1 MSVGHSEE
9 VSIHAPARGA
19 TVGPSNPFY
28 KRVLEPFSEN
38 PILLPR
44 FTHYNEYLF
53 PGNVLP
59 APIANPPGISCSLMV
74 RNQSLGSA
82 LLLLYRGGASVSS
95 CPDRVWFPFV
105 YGLFLPNLSQTSL
118 PIAERRT

>member
-1 MSVGHSEE
+1 
-9 VSIHAPARGA
+9 
-19 TVGPSNPFY
+19 
-28 KRVLEPFSEN
+28 
-38 PILLPR
+38 
-44 FTHYNEYLF
+44 
-53 PGNVLP
+53 VLP